1 MVRRVGIADALA
13 AGLTAA
19 SFTAAGLTVAG
30 LTVAGLVSVANAAP
44 PDAGQLLQQMER
56 ELPSAAPPPPQPAP
70 TPAPPPMR
78 DASGPAVVVRT
89 FRFTGNTR
97 LSAPELTAAVAGFL
111 NRPLSF
117 AELQAAAA
125 AAAETYRR
133 SGWVVRSY
141 LPEQDIVD
149 GVVTIRIV
157 EAVFGGVRLE
167 GPPPRRID
175 GERIRATVARA
186 QPEGTDANT
195 DRLDRALLLLGD
207 LPGLS
212 VQGTLR
218 SGRSE
223 RETELLLRSQD
234 RPLVTGAAA
243 LDNFGAKSTGTL
255 RGTGTLFLN
264 SPFGWGD
271 QMAVSAIGSRGNR
284 YGRFAWSLPVGYD
297 GWRVGLSGS
306 YLKYTLVS
314 SGFSGLDALGSSA
327 TAGLNAS
334 WPMLRTRAA
343 NLYLLLNADHRR
355 LDNRAVGATVSRYA
369 VTAASAG
376 LNGNLHD
383 DWLGPNGVTT
393 VSVTVTRGR
402 VGTGHPGLG
411 GVAPET
417 AVGFSKLRYALGR
430 EQQITDE
437 VSLFTALSGQLSD
450 RALDSSE
457 RFYVGGPDG
466 LRAYPVDKAGGSRGQ
481 MVNAELRWRLPEE
494 INAALFYD
502 WGRLDVGHG
511 LSSAGLALSWQAD
524 FGLLLRAVWANTLG
538 KDPDAASGGSRS
550 RVWLSVTQPF

>member
-1 MVRRVGIADALA
+1 MLRRVAIVGTLA
-13 AGLTAA
+13 AGLSVMGPVA
-19 SFTAAGLTVAG
+19 S
-30 LTVAGLVSVANAAP
+30 AAP

-56 ELPSAAPPPPQPAP
+56 DLPHASPPPQPPASIP
-70 TPAPPPMR
+70 TPPPMR
-78 DASGPAVVVRT
+78 DAAGPAVMVKT
-89 FRFTGNTR
+89 FRFTGNVRIGT
-97 LSAPELTAAVAGFL
+97 PDLTAAVAGYL

-117 AELQAAAA
+117 AELQLAAAA
-125 AAAETYRR
+125 AGEAYRR

-157 EAVFGGVRLE
+157 EAVFGGMRLE
-167 GPPPRRID
+167 GPPPSRI
-175 GERIRATVARA
+175 GIERIGATVERA
-186 QPEGTDANT
+186 QPEGTAANT
-195 DRLDRALLLLGD
+195 DRIDRALLLLGD

-284 YGRFAWSLPVGYD
+284 YGRLAWSVPVGYD
-297 GWRVGLSGS
+297 GWRIGLSGS

-314 SGFSGLDALGSSA
+314 SGFSSLDALGSSA
-327 TAGLNAS
+327 TVGMNAS
-334 WPMLRTRAA
+334 WPALRTRAA

-355 LDNRAVGATVSRYA
+355 LDNRAVGTTVSRYA
-369 VTAASAG
+369 VSAVSAG

-383 DWLGPNGVTT
+383 DWLGPGGVTT
-393 VSVTVTRGR
+393 ASVTLTHGR

-411 GVAPET
+411 GVPPDAV
-417 AVGFSKLRYALGR
+417 VGFSKLRYALGR

-437 VSLFTALSGQLSD
+437 VSLFAALSGQLAD

-481 MVNAELRWRLPEE
+481 MVNAELRWRLPEDV
-494 INAALFYD
+494 NAAFFYD
-502 WGRLDVGHG
+502 WGRLDIGHG

-538 KDPDAASGGSRS
+538 RDPDAASGGSRS
-550 RVWLSVTQPF
+550 RFWLSVTQPF